1 MAEENKA
8 DDSMKI
14 LLETVNKLTE
24 EIKELKAVKTVEPTK
39 SETLVDPLEQEKAK
53 MEQEKAIKKELEEN
67 FLFERSVQS
76 FNDDW
81 GKIAENEHDI
91 ATIDK
96 LNASSEYKL
105 GKKLEA
111 IFNKEENQNILSKDM
126 LNKFKEFQSQP
137 EEDRHKNIK
146 NFYVALKN
154 NFFEN
159 LEKLEVQ
166 KAKLIQNG
174 AIKDENKRPV
184 VDKLVDRALNNPKIK
199 AIE

>member
-1 MAEENKA
+1 MTDENNDIKA
-8 DDSMKI
+8 
-14 LLETVNKLTE
+14 LLETVNQLAN
-24 EIKELKAVKTVEPTK
+24 EIKELKATKTQEPIKDEPAT
-39 SETLVDPLEQEKAK
+39 DPLEQEKAK
-53 MEQEKAIKKELEEN
+53 IEHENAIKKQIEES
-67 FLFERSVQS
+67 FLFEKSVQS
-76 FNDDW
+76 FNEDW

-105 GKKLEA
+105 GKKLET
-111 IFNKEENQNILSKDM
+111 IFSKEENQNILSKNM
-126 LNKFKEFQSQP
+126 LSKFKEFQAQP

-146 NFYVALKN
+146 NFYVSLKN

>member
-1 MAEENKA
+1 MTEEKTE
-8 DDSMKI
+8 DSMKM

-24 EIKELKAVKTVEPTK
+24 EIKELKQTKVGEPAT
-39 SETLVDPLEQEKAK
+39 TPVADPLAEEKAK
-53 MEQEKAIKKELEEN
+53 IEQQNAIKKELEEN

-96 LNASSEYKL
+96 LIASSEYKL
-105 GKKLEA
+105 GKKLEV
-111 IFNKEENQNILSKDM
+111 IFNKEENQAILSKDM
-126 LNKFKEFQSQP
+126 LNKFKEFKSLP

-166 KAKLIQNG
+166 KAKLIQSG

>member
-1 MAEENKA
+1 MTDENK
-8 DDSMKI
+8 DEMKI
-14 LLETVNKLTE
+14 LLETVNQLAS
-24 EIKELKAVKTVEPTK
+24 EIKELKATKTQEQTKDESPT
-39 SETLVDPLEQEKAK
+39 DPLEQEKAK
-53 MEQEKAIKKELEEN
+53 IEQENAIKKQLEES
-67 FLFERSVQS
+67 FLFEKSVQS
-76 FNDDW
+76 FNEDW

-105 GKKLEA
+105 SKKLET
-111 IFNKEENQNILSKDM
+111 IFSKEENQSILSKDM
-126 LNKFKEFQSQP
+126 LNKFKDFQAQP
-137 EEDRHKNIK
+137 EEHKHKNIK
-146 NFYVALKN
+146 NFYVSLKN

-174 AIKDENKRPV
+174 AIRDENKRPV